1 MDKKNDKRNVVN
13 NNHMENCNVFMG
25 DIYGAIIPLPGTPVT
40 INQHYG
46 KDTPPWAAR
55 QQQADTDGTP
65 PWAADKQQPQPHDTP
80 QPAPGA
86 RQEHRARKEKAM
98 ADILSNFRFE
108 DKMLAYDGR
117 GKKITNERLRYLL
130 RLCLGMTDIKPSE
143 TFRNIQEQLWT
154 MLIDKRTRCTKVN
167 GEDFYRQTLLNVV
180 GYFISSR
187 LLGGKPLDVAKCI
200 FPDFDS
206 KSDGGMLKNLSRG
219 ITDNFPEGTTTLLDH
234 YIKKL
239 MDGEI

>member
-1 MDKKNDKRNVVN
+1 MDKNNDKGNIVN

-25 DIYGAIIPLPGTPVT
+25 NVYYANFPLPGSQVT
-40 INQHYG
+40 VNNF
-46 KDTPPWAAR
+46 P
-55 QQQADTDGTP
+55 
-65 PWAADKQQPQPHDTP
+65 DKQQRQPHDTP
-80 QPAPGA
+80 HPAPGA
-86 RQEHRARKEKAM
+86 RQEHKERKEKAM
-98 ADILSNFRFE
+98 ADILSNFHFE
-108 DKMLAYDGR
+108 DNMLAYDRR

-130 RLCLGMTDIKPSE
+130 RLCLGMTDIRPSE
-143 TFRNIQEQLWT
+143 SFRNTQEQLWT
-154 MLIDKRTRCTKVN
+154 MLIDKRTRCAKVN

-180 GYFISSR
+180 GYFISSG

-219 ITDNFPEGTTTLLDH
+219 ITDNFPNGTTTLLDH

-239 MDGEI
+239 MEGEI